1 MGNYGIILMWVFAAI
16 GFAVLNK
23 GTEDEES
30 RRREAFFARF
40 EDGAS
45 SGTPAATPSNR
56 GMAGKEIPVALGS
69 RPLKNGA

>member
-16 GFAVLNK
+16 GFAVLNN
-23 GTEDEES
+23 GTEDKES

-45 SGTPAATPSNR
+45 SGAPAATPSDR
-56 GMAGKEIPVALGS
+56 GMAGKEIPVPLGS
-69 RPLKNGA
+69 EPLKHRA